1 MSRKVMPLLK
11 EIGGLIG
18 FIVSILTALFS
29 LMGFMAYDRKLKKF
43 ALGQADRESK
53 AANSADVVVE
63 LHKESGKNVLLVK
76 NVGKV
81 AAENV
86 TVEINPD
93 IRSLPSQFP
102 FPMRLERGQTI
113 AVSIHCSINGFV
125 RARVDVQWI
134 DVTHPK
140 GVHKT
145 FDTPLFS

>member
-1 MSRKVMPLLK
+1 MSREVIPLLK

-43 ALGQADRESK
+43 ALEQADRESK

-63 LHKESGKNVLLVK
+63 LHKESGKNVILVK

-86 TVEINPD
+86 TVGINPD
-93 IRSLPSQFP
+93 IRSMPRQFP
-102 FPMRLERGQTI
+102 FPMRLESGQTVS
-113 AVSIHCSINGFV
+113 VSIHCAINGPMCT
-125 RARVDVQWI
+125 RVDVKWY
-134 DVTHPK
+134 DAVHAKGTHK
-140 GVHKT
+140 I